1 MVNMVRVIDATG
13 LIVGRLA
20 TRVAK
25 MAMSG
30 EDVKIVNC
38 ERAVLSG
45 KQNQILGKWRE
56 RKHRTDAFKGPFIS
70 ILPDRIVRRA
80 IRGMLPHKNA
90 KTEGSRGSQ
99 AFRRIMCY
107 ISVPDNLKN
116 QKFETV
122 RGAESDKLASEF
134 MTVGRLAQLLRTK

>member
-1 MVNMVRVIDATG
+1 MVKVIDATG

-38 ERAVLSG
+38 EQAVFSG

-80 IRGMLPHKNA
+80 IRGMLPHKNS
-90 KTEGSRGSQ
+90 KTEDARGIA
-99 AFRRIMCY
+99 AFRRVMCY

-122 RGAESDKLASEF
+122 RGAESDKLTSEF